1 MTGPITWFV
10 NSRGVLEKLLGD
22 WDRVS
27 FEPITIPTFRAANG
41 DLNGHRFGSGEKTAP
56 LMSSN
61 EEDEA
66 TRKAVILVPFENP
79 QGSLP
84 AAKVGISIARHV
96 RGQLVLCKSF
106 APKVIPFGRAN
117 RPWVGE
123 ALRTEMVERM
133 SPILKMA
140 TEAGVAAT
148 CEIAEGTPTGVTLK
162 VAKARNADLIVLS
175 AERQGIWSRLLFGST
190 TTEEVIDQA
199 ECHVMVLRN
208 L

>member
-1 MTGPITWFV
+1 MSPI
-10 NSRGVLEKLLGD
+10 
-22 WDRVS
+22 
-27 FEPITIPTFRAANG
+27 
-41 DLNGHRFGSGEKTAP
+41 
-56 LMSSN
+56 

-66 TRKAVILVPFENP
+66 TRKVVILVPFENP

-106 APKVIPFGRAN
+106 APKLIPFGPAN
-117 RPWVGE
+117 PPWVGE
-123 ALRTEMVERM
+123 ALRKELITRM
-133 SPILKMA
+133 GPVLKMA

-148 CEIAEGTPTGVTLK
+148 CEIEEGTPTGVTLK

-175 AERQGIWSRLLFGST
+175 AQRQGIWSRLVFGSCT
-190 TTEEVIDQA
+190 TDEVIDQA

>member
-1 MTGPITWFV
+1 M
-10 NSRGVLEKLLGD
+10 LEKLLGD

-27 FEPITIPTFRAANG
+27 LEPITIPTFPAANG
-41 DLNGHRFGSGEKTAP
+41 YLNGHGFGSGEKTAP
-56 LMSSN
+56 LRSPI

-66 TRKAVILVPFENP
+66 TRKAVILVPFEDP
-79 QGSLP
+79 QDSLP

-106 APKVIPFGRAN
+106 APKLIPFGPAN
-117 RPWVGE
+117 PPWVGE
-123 ALRTEMVERM
+123 ALRKELITRM
-133 SPILKMA
+133 SSILKMA

-148 CEIAEGTPTGVTLK
+148 CKIEEGTPTEVTLK
-162 VAKARNADLIVLS
+162 VAKAHDADLIVLG
-175 AERQGIWSRLLFGST
+175 AERQGIWSRLLFGSRT
-190 TTEEVIDQA
+190 TDEVIEQA